1 MDNEL
6 NELLIKNTGR
16 LGESFIA
23 NTSECLHK
31 AGSVEKGYQR
41 DVIVITFIVTPEVIT
56 NKGDNFFSM
65 KKNIRRFIWLRDRKI
80 IKIVKPKSLISI
92 IKLFFKYY
100 KNKLN

>member
-1 MDNEL
+1 MTHVFILISNFLLIYLILKLIKVHFTYILKDTKKFIKVNKYKSRNNYVDNEL

-41 DVIVITFIVTPEVIT
+41 DVIVITFIVTP
-56 NKGDNFFSM
+56 K
-65 KKNIRRFIWLRDRKI
+65 
-80 IKIVKPKSLISI
+80 
-92 IKLFFKYY
+92 
-100 KNKLN
+100 